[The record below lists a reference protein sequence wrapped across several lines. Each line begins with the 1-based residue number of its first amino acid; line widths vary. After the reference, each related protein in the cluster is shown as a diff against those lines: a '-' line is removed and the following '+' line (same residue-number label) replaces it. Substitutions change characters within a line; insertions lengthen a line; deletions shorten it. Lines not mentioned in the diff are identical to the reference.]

1 MGKRGAEKQLT
12 QLNQHEED
20 TDHSSSDQNG
30 AQGFRKADVN
40 TLAQRVIK
48 VPKSRLRNTPAADAA
63 DKPAT
68 NSAFSGFSG
77 FGSPA
82 AAAPAAAP
90 TAAAAASASDTASE
104 SSSKGAFTGFSFG
117 QTAANSKPAAGF
129 GSFGASSTT
138 GAFKMGAFGTAA
150 KPVEATTAFSFGSA
164 ATPSTN
170 SEEPAAAKSA
180 FTFGSKPSTTSN
192 EPAKGGFSFDGKT
205 SGAFSFGSKP
215 QAPAEEKK
223 PADSAPLSVDAKKP
237 AAFSMP
243 SFQPPTAASASGSS
257 AFVAQ
262 PAKPTFSSG
271 FVPPAAASTAPT
283 SSSAMEVTE
292 SDAKDEEFFKS
303 IRGLNV
309 SLQKRIAD
317 ALDVNA
323 FVDLTPLLEQY
334 RQHWDLINNS
344 APASTT
350 TTTAAASQAQA
361 PVFDNNRLGAA
372 TTVAQPAPAPVPAPE
387 PTAVTAPKFSFG
399 TAPSTS
405 TSAQPAAATG
415 GFSFNFGKPNNTA
428 SAAPATAATSDS
440 TVESTAAK
448 TPFSFG
454 FGKPQDQTTAPD
466 AEKKPAFSFGFGG
479 GAQQPAAAAADND
492 EGSAN
497 EDEGE
502 NEEEEEK
509 REPTTAGE
517 EGETTE
523 HQIRAKLYAWDKAL
537 NKYKDLGVGNFKV
550 NTRPADNG
558 TKRARF
564 ICRQEG
570 SEKIT
575 LNAAMFKAM
584 TIEIANKRDLG
595 ILVISEGLPTRY
607 LVRVKTEAMAQALL
621 GTMERV
627 RDQLSA

>member
-1 MGKRGAEKQLT
+1 
-12 QLNQHEED
+12 
-20 TDHSSSDQNG
+20 
-30 AQGFRKADVN
+30 
-40 TLAQRVIK
+40 
-48 VPKSRLRNTPAADAA
+48 
-63 DKPAT
+63 
-68 NSAFSGFSG
+68 
-77 FGSPA
+77 
-82 AAAPAAAP
+82 
-90 TAAAAASASDTASE
+90 
-104 SSSKGAFTGFSFG
+104 
-117 QTAANSKPAAGF
+117 
-129 GSFGASSTT
+129 
-138 GAFKMGAFGTAA
+138 MGAFGTAA
-150 KPVEATTAFSFGSA
+150 RPVEATTAFSFGSA

-215 QAPAEEKK
+215 QAPAVAAEEKK
-223 PADSAPLSVDAKKP
+223 PADSASMSVDAKKP

-243 SFQPPTAASASGSS
+243 SFQPPTVASASGSS
-257 AFVAQ
+257 AFSAQ

-271 FVPPAAASTAPT
+271 FVPPAAASTAAT

-350 TTTAAASQAQA
+350 TTAAASQA

-372 TTVAQPAPAPVPAPE
+372 TTVSQPAPAPVPAPE

-399 TAPSTS
+399 TAPNTS
-405 TSAQPAAATG
+405 TSAQPAAAAG

-440 TVESTAAK
+440 TEESTAAK

-523 HQIRAKLYAWDKAL
+523 HQVRAKLYAWDKAL

-550 NTRPADNG
+550 NTRPTDNG
-558 TKRARF
+558 TKRAR
-564 ICRQEG
+564 
-570 SEKIT
+570 
-575 LNAAMFKAM
+575 
-584 TIEIANKRDLG
+584 
-595 ILVISEGLPTRY
+595 
-607 LVRVKTEAMAQALL
+607 
-621 GTMERV
+621 
-627 RDQLSA
+627 

>member
-1 MGKRGAEKQLT
+1 
-12 QLNQHEED
+12 
-20 TDHSSSDQNG
+20 
-30 AQGFRKADVN
+30 
-40 TLAQRVIK
+40 
-48 VPKSRLRNTPAADAA
+48 
-63 DKPAT
+63 
-68 NSAFSGFSG
+68 
-77 FGSPA
+77 
-82 AAAPAAAP
+82 
-90 TAAAAASASDTASE
+90 
-104 SSSKGAFTGFSFG
+104 
-117 QTAANSKPAAGF
+117 
-129 GSFGASSTT
+129 
-138 GAFKMGAFGTAA
+138 
-150 KPVEATTAFSFGSA
+150 PVEATTAFSFGSA

-271 FVPPAAASTAPT
+271 FVPPAATSTAAT
-283 SSSAMEVTE
+283 SSSAMEVAE
-292 SDAKDEEFFKS
+292 SDTKDEEFFKS

-350 TTTAAASQAQA
+350 TAAASQA
-361 PVFDNNRLGAA
+361 PVFDNSRLGAA
-372 TTVAQPAPAPVPAPE
+372 TTVSQPAPAPVPAPE

-399 TAPSTS
+399 TASNTS
-405 TSAQPAAATG
+405 TSAQPAASTG

>member
-82 AAAPAAAP
+82 AAAP
-90 TAAAAASASDTASE
+90 AAAAASASDTASE

-271 FVPPAAASTAPT
+271 FVPPAATSTAAT
-283 SSSAMEVTE
+283 SSSAMEVAE
-292 SDAKDEEFFKS
+292 SDTKDEEFFKS

-350 TTTAAASQAQA
+350 TAAASQA
-361 PVFDNNRLGAA
+361 PVFDNSRLGAA
-372 TTVAQPAPAPVPAPE
+372 TTVSQPAPAPVPAPE

-399 TAPSTS
+399 TASNTS
-405 TSAQPAAATG
+405 TSAQPAASTG